1 MSDAGRTFAD
11 RYLLDVQVSSP
22 VSPTV
27 WRALDTVLNRWV
39 TLYLLDETDSRRNNV
54 VTTCLLAAANA
65 GRNSIALL
73 DVIESGSLTDNQSL
87 AQPTRYVGIVTE
99 WAEGTGL
106 DERLTSDQEPFT
118 AGVALD
124 LVRQLA
130 VSLAQ
135 AHDKHIGHG
144 RLRPHN
150 VLLNELQPVRIS
162 GFGVDCSFLGLDETD
177 PIRADIKGVGN
188 LLFAM
193 VTGVWP
199 AGEADG
205 LPTAPI
211 STSRKLPSA
220 LRGAIPHSIDA
231 LYLRTQDGSITLM
244 RELIDLISVGTA
256 EASVEQTSTLAR
268 LAAHPVTWHG
278 RPETHSHRV
287 RATAIAVVCVLGMGW
302 IGWQLM
308 THNFNKSEVPA
319 SILLTPEATPRL
331 IVSPTATSTQPIQA
345 VSVKDYDPFGDNS
358 ENPDLANNAI
368 DADAATAWTT
378 VKYRSSNMAG
388 KPGVGLLLDLG
399 APRPVSQVNLDFT
412 VAGMSA
418 TVFVTDSA
426 NPDVTTA
433 QQLGSL
439 TNADMSGVIKSPRA
453 ISGRYVLVWITAVP
467 ETTPGT
473 YQGGI
478 TSITFGL

>member
-162 GFGVDCSFLGLDETD
+162 GFGVDCSALDD
-177 PIRADIKGVGN
+177 VKA
-188 LLFAM
+188 FA
-193 VTGVWP
+193 
-199 AGEADG
+199 
-205 LPTAPI
+205 
-211 STSRKLPSA
+211 
-220 LRGAIPHSIDA
+220 
-231 LYLRTQDGSITLM
+231 
-244 RELIDLISVGTA
+244 
-256 EASVEQTSTLAR
+256 
-268 LAAHPVTWHG
+268 
-278 RPETHSHRV
+278 
-287 RATAIAVVCVLGMGW
+287 
-302 IGWQLM
+302 
-308 THNFNKSEVPA
+308 
-319 SILLTPEATPRL
+319 
-331 IVSPTATSTQPIQA
+331 
-345 VSVKDYDPFGDNS
+345 
-358 ENPDLANNAI
+358 
-368 DADAATAWTT
+368 
-378 VKYRSSNMAG
+378 
-388 KPGVGLLLDLG
+388 
-399 APRPVSQVNLDFT
+399 
-412 VAGMSA
+412 
-418 TVFVTDSA
+418 
-426 NPDVTTA
+426 
-433 QQLGSL
+433 
-439 TNADMSGVIKSPRA
+439 
-453 ISGRYVLVWITAVP
+453 
-467 ETTPGT
+467 
-473 YQGGI
+473 
-478 TSITFGL
+478 